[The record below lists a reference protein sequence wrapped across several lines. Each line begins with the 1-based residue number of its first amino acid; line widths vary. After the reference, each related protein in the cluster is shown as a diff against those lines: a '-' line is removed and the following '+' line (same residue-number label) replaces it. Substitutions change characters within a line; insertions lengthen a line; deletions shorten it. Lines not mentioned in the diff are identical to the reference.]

1 MKPLPLPLRV
11 AAGLV
16 ATAAEK
22 AHELPRKVTGLP
34 VTVVSQALQLSMRVQ
49 QQVTELAIRGD
60 EVLSV
65 LRPVEETPE
74 WATFDEDAV
83 DSYAQSTSARMNG
96 LSAWD
101 AADIEPV
108 GAYYDVEDRAA
119 RNAAE
124 TEEVQDDPWQREER
138 ALAAEHAAGDFDTDE
153 SETESTGPA
162 SVPDYGPAS
171 VPDYAELTIAELRG
185 RLRTFDL
192 AALRELLDYER
203 GHANREEFTTMLSRR
218 IDAVRAKP

>member
-22 AHELPRKVTGLP
+22 ARELPNTVAGLP
-34 VTVVSQALQLSMRVQ
+34 VTVASQALQLSMRVQ

-60 EVLSV
+60 SVLSV

-83 DSYAQSTSARMNG
+83 DSYSRSTPARMNG

-101 AADIEPV
+101 AADLEPA
-108 GAYYDVEDRAA
+108 GAYYGGADDEADEAA
-119 RNAAE
+119 DAD
-124 TEEVQDDPWQREER
+124 DDPWQREER
-138 ALAAEHAAGDFDTDE
+138 ALAAKHTKGEFDTSEPDRDE
-153 SETESTGPA
+153 PEASEPSGPESF
-162 SVPDYGPAS
+162 PDYPG
-171 VPDYAELTIAELRG
+171 LTIAQLRG

-203 GHANREEFTTMLSRR
+203 GHANREEFTAMLSRR
-218 IDAVRAKP
+218 IDAVRAKR